1 MDVVRL
7 GIVGLGNM
15 GSGHVKALPEIEGL
29 ELAAVCDID
38 PSKFDRAP
46 GVPSF
51 STATEMIHSGLID
64 AILIATPHYDHTTIG
79 IEALQAGL
87 HVLVEK
93 PISVHRA
100 DCERLIAAHTN
111 TVFAAMFNQRT
122 DPYYQKLREIV
133 QSGQLG
139 ELQRVTWI
147 ITNWFRSETYYSSG
161 GWRATWAGEGGGVL
175 LNQCPHNLDL
185 LQWIV
190 GMPSKVSA
198 NCYFGKFHDIEVE
211 DDVLATLEYS
221 NGATGTF
228 ITTTG
233 EAPGT
238 NRLEI
243 VGDLGKLV
251 FEGDDITWTKTES
264 SVREISKTTENSF
277 PSVKTTKETFTFPNH
292 GPQHLGILR
301 NFSNAIRLG
310 EELLSPAPEGIHSV
324 ELANA
329 MLMSAFTGETISV
342 PIDGVRYEALLQER
356 IASSRYVKKEIKS
369 VTANLADSW
378 AKA

>member
-15 GSGHVKALPEIEGL
+15 GSAHVKALPEVDGL
-29 ELAAVCDID
+29 KLCAVCDVD
-38 PSKFDRAP
+38 DAKFDRAP

-51 STATEMIHSGLID
+51 RSASEMISSGLID

-79 IEALQAGL
+79 IEALLAGL

-100 DCERLIAAHTN
+100 DCERLIAAQSG

-133 QSGQLG
+133 LSGQLG

-190 GMPSKVSA
+190 GMPIKVSA
-198 NCYFGKFHDIEVE
+198 KCYFGKFHDIEVE
-211 DDVLATLEYS
+211 DDVLATLEYA

-228 ITTTG
+228 LTTTG

-251 FEGDDITWTKTES
+251 FEGDEIVWTKTEG
-264 SVREISKTTENSF
+264 SVREINKTTQNSF
-277 PSVKTTKETFTFPNH
+277 PSVKTTKETITFPNH
-292 GPQHLGILR
+292 GLQHHGILT
-301 NFSNAIRLG
+301 NFSNAIRFG

-329 MLMSAFTGETISV
+329 MLMSAFTGETVSV

-356 IASSRYVKKEIKS
+356 IASSRYLKKEVKS
-369 VTANLADSW
+369 VSANLSDSW
-378 AKA
+378 AKN